1 MISEKHEKVS
11 RPLKY
16 FEYFLVFISA
26 VSACVSIST
35 FASIVAVPVGIAS
48 SAIGTKICITGGIK
62 KYQSTINKK
71 RKKHNKIVLL
81 AKTKFNTTEDLIS
94 KALINS

>member
-26 VSACVSIST
+26 ASACVSIST
-35 FASIVAVPVGIAS
+35 FASIVAIPVGIAS
-48 SAIGTKICITGGIK
+48 SAIGTKICITEGIK
-62 KYQSTINKK
+62 KYQSTNKKK
-71 RKKHNKIVLL
+71 RKKHNKLFLL